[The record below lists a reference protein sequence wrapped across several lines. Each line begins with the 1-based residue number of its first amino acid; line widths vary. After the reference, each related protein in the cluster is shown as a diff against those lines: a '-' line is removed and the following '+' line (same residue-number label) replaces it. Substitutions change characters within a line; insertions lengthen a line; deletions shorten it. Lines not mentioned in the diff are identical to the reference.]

1 MVKTEYPVQMR
12 YINKFSMIAYGLF
25 FFGGLHHAWYNGHFS
40 WKRGKLP
47 RLTHNDMRYQKYSAA
62 SGWRHSTLMTPAL
75 EWYPDTFNAM
85 QLRGLKKF
93 FRKHKQI

>member
-25 FFGGLHHAWYNGHFS
+25 FAGCLHHSWYQGHFS

-47 RLTHNDMRYQKYSAA
+47 RLTHNDMRYQKYAAA
-62 SGWRHSTLMTPAL
+62 SGWRHSTILKPAL
-75 EWYPDTFNAM
+75 ESYTDVYNRLQMKA
-85 QLRGLKKF
+85 LKRFIK
-93 FRKHKQI
+93 KHKY